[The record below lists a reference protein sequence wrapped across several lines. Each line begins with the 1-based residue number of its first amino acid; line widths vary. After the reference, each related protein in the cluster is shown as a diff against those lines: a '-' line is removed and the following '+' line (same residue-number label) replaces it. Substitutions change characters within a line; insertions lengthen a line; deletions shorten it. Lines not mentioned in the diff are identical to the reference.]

1 MSAATKPSTPAPKVS
16 TPARTVG
23 RDITNTAR
31 RQQDPRTRAR
41 LRDLPTEQL
50 YLSDFKINPA
60 ANHGLDFA
68 WTDAVYGNERK
79 CFPGCT
85 DARCCG
91 GALRALAATVLP
103 TLTRPPFP
111 ADAEDAALT
120 DEEFLVKWHQGGAWD
135 RRRFRAL
142 REGERARQ
150 LLDARTRLLADRHGK
165 HRAVGQRHVT
175 PPGFWDVGMPDSQE
189 VERMHAEAA
198 KIDRQIV
205 VGRRAEAMRGGRWLF
220 RDE

>member
-1 MSAATKPSTPAPKVS
+1 MSAATKPSA
-16 TPARTVG
+16 PARTVG

-31 RQQDPRTRAR
+31 GQQDARPKTR
-41 LRDLPTEQL
+41 LRDLPAEQL

-60 ANHGLDFA
+60 ANQGLDYA
-68 WTDAVYGNERK
+68 WSDAVYGNERK

-91 GALRALAATVLP
+91 GALRALAATVSP
-103 TLTRPPFP
+103 ALTRPPFP
-111 ADAEDAALT
+111 ADAEDAGLDD
-120 DEEFLVKWHQGGAWD
+120 DEYLVKWHQGDAWD
-135 RRRFRAL
+135 RRRFRTL
-142 REGERARQ
+142 GERERARQ

-165 HRAVGQRHVT
+165 HRVVGQRHVT
-175 PPGFWDVGMPDSQE
+175 PPGFWDIGMPDSQE

-205 VGRRAEAMRGGRWLF
+205 VERRAEALRGGRWLF